1 MYKNAYGNGKIEMKK
16 LPFNCLTGD
25 FFFFLPFQRN
35 VSFNTNMVP
44 SNKFNVK

>member
-25 FFFFLPFQRN
+25 FFFFTF
-35 VSFNTNMVP
+35 SEECEF
-44 SNKFNVK
+44 